1 MFLTTEKIADDV
13 STGVA
18 VFSVGYLWRLH
29 RLFYLLSFPF
39 VFGFRPTHIIL
50 ASIPSHY
57 FFVLVLAIFAIAMCR
72 AACSSVIGNEIAF
85 LNFIAIAPP
94 PLISICIVTGYA
106 IWHERFHLSSLEVA
120 HSPLWGLEFRETV
133 VIR

>member
-57 FFVLVLAIFAIAMCR
+57 LFVLVLAIFA
-72 AACSSVIGNEIAF
+72 
-85 LNFIAIAPP
+85 IAIAPP